1 MAAPISSVAFT
12 WRDYNGESAVE
23 HVFINTL
30 TAGNIVA
37 QTTAINTLA
46 NALEAVTLGNMASQ
60 TITLS
65 RTPIDGT
72 LPTNPFAQRETK
84 WLLRYHSVAALKRF
98 VSEVPNAD
106 LSLLTPNTDL
116 ADMTGAEFAAL
127 KTIWEQVVRDPDD
140 NELTILDSAQHVGRN
155 T

>member
-1 MAAPISSVAFT
+1 MAAPISSVSFT

-23 HVFINTL
+23 HLFINTL

-46 NALEAVTLGNMASQ
+46 NALAAVTLGNMAAQS
-60 TITLS
+60 ITLS
-65 RTPIDGT
+65 RTPIDAT
-72 LPTNPFAQRETK
+72 LPTDPFAQRETK
-84 WLLRYHSVAALKRF
+84 WLLRYHSVSALKKF

-106 LSLLTPNTDL
+106 LALLAANSDM
-116 ADMTGAEFAAL
+116 ADMVGAEFAAL
-127 KTIWEQVVRDPDD
+127 KTIWEQIVRDPDD

>member
-1 MAAPISSVAFT
+1 MAAPVSSVSFT

-84 WLLRYHSVAALKRF
+84 WLLRYHSASALKRF